1 MTEQDAVRKMLEQGG
16 TKPSATEYT
25 LQQVIFVVP
34 KSGNA
39 NMGQRKRE
47 ADAMRARFNGCENT
61 REFAKGL
68 IDVTVRDL
76 GRVLAPELPSD
87 WAEQIKNTRIGGAT
101 AVRQT
106 DRGLE
111 FIGICKTREVSDDR
125 VAKSVFRGRGRQ

>member
-25 LQQVIFVVP
+25 LQQMIFVVP

-39 NMGQRKRE
+39 NIGQRKRE

-61 REFAKGL
+61 RQFAKGL

-76 GRVLAPELPSD
+76 GRVSG
-87 WAEQIKNTRIGGAT
+87 TRI
-101 AVRQT
+101 AVGLGRADQEHQDWRGNSRPA
-106 DRGLE
+106 DRP
-111 FIGICKTREVSDDR
+111 RP
-125 VAKSVFRGRGRQ
+125 